1 VKSSVV
7 GRQSSERRSG
17 LPRWVDVLVAGLVLV
32 ITSPLLLVAAIA
44 IKIDSRGPVF
54 YRQQRVG
61 LDGAMFEMLKLRTMT
76 HGAPLGGVWDPLTAD
91 DPRITRVGAGLR
103 KTSFDEL
110 PNLINILRGEMAIVG
125 PRPTIAE
132 QVAEYTPEQRR
143 RLEVKPGL
151 TGWAQV
157 NGRASLP
164 WEERIEL
171 DVWYVEH
178 RSARLDARIIART
191 IGLLLTGRG
200 LYEA

>member
-1 VKSSVV
+1 VKS
-7 GRQSSERRSG
+7 RPG
-17 LPRWVDVLVAGLVLV
+17 LPRFLDVVLAALGLVL
-32 ITSPLLLVAAIA
+32 TSPLLLIAAVA
-44 IKIDSRGPVF
+44 IKLDSHGPVF

-61 LDGAMFEMLKLRTMT
+61 LDGEKFEMLKLRTMT

-91 DPRITRVGAGLR
+91 DPRITRVGAFLR
-103 KTSFDEL
+103 KTSFDEM
-110 PNLINILRGEMAIVG
+110 PNLVNILRGEMAIVG

-132 QVAEYTPEQRR
+132 QVAEYTPRQRR

-171 DVWYVEH
+171 DVWYVDN

-191 IGLLLTGRG
+191 IGLLVTGRG

>member
-1 VKSSVV
+1 MS
-7 GRQSSERRSG
+7 RRRG
-17 LPRWVDVLVAGLVLV
+17 LPRSADVVLAGLGIVV
-32 ITSPLLLVAAIA
+32 TSPILLLAAIA
-44 IKIDSRGPVF
+44 IKLDSRGPVL

-61 LDGAMFEMLKLRTMT
+61 RDGEMFEMLKLRTMS
-76 HGAPLGGVWDPLTAD
+76 HGAPLGGIWDPLTAD
-91 DPRITRVGAGLR
+91 DPRITRVGAFLR
-103 KTSFDEL
+103 KTSLDEL
-110 PNLINILRGEMAIVG
+110 PNLFNILRGEMAVVG

-132 QVAEYTPEQRR
+132 QVAEYTPTQRR

-171 DVWYVEH
+171 DVWYVDN

-191 IGLLLTGRG
+191 IGLLVTGRG

>member
-1 VKSSVV
+1 MS
-7 GRQSSERRSG
+7 GRRG
-17 LPRWVDVLVAGLVLV
+17 LPRSADVVLAGLGIVV
-32 ITSPLLLVAAIA
+32 TSPILLLAAIA
-44 IKIDSRGPVF
+44 IKLDSRGPVL

-61 LDGAMFEMLKLRTMT
+61 RDGEMFEMLKLRTMS
-76 HGAPLGGVWDPLTAD
+76 HGAPLGGIWDPLTAD
-91 DPRITRVGAGLR
+91 DPRITRVGAFLR
-103 KTSFDEL
+103 KTSLDEL
-110 PNLINILRGEMAIVG
+110 PNLFNILRGEMAVVG

-132 QVAEYTPEQRR
+132 QVAEYTPTQRR

-171 DVWYVEH
+171 DVWYVDN

-191 IGLLLTGRG
+191 IGLLVTGRG

>member
-1 VKSSVV
+1 VT
-7 GRQSSERRSG
+7 GRRRAG
-17 LPRWVDVLVAGLVLV
+17 LPRSLDVLLAGVALVL
-32 ITSPLLLVAAIA
+32 TSPLLLIATIA
-44 IKIDSRGPVF
+44 IKLDSRGPVF

-61 LDGAMFEMLKLRTMT
+61 LDGGMFEMLKLRTMT
-76 HGAPLGGVWDPLTAD
+76 HGAPLGGIWDPLTAD
-91 DPRITRVGAGLR
+91 DPRITRVGALLR

-171 DVWYVEH
+171 DVWYVDN

>member
-1 VKSSVV
+1 VSS
-7 GRQSSERRSG
+7 GSRRAG
-17 LPRWVDVLVAGLVLV
+17 LPRWIDVLLAGIALVL
-32 ITSPLLLVAAIA
+32 TSPLLLLAAIA
-44 IKIDSRGPVF
+44 IKVDSRGPVF

-61 LDGAMFEMLKLRTMT
+61 LDGEMFEMLKLRTMT

-91 DPRITRVGAGLR
+91 DPRITRVGAILR

-110 PNLINILRGEMAIVG
+110 PNLVNILRGEMAIVG

-171 DVWYVEH
+171 DVWYVDN

>member
-1 VKSSVV
+1 MKSSVV
-7 GRQSSERRSG
+7 SRQSSDRRAG
-17 LPRWVDVLVAGLVLV
+17 LPRWADVLLAAVGLVV
-32 ITSPLLLVAAIA
+32 SAPVLLVAAVA
-44 IKIDSRGPVF
+44 IKLDSRGPVL

-61 LDGAMFEMLKLRTMT
+61 LDGEMFEMLKLRTMT
-76 HGAPLGGVWDPLTAD
+76 HGAPPGGIWDPLTAD
-91 DPRITRVGAGLR
+91 DPRITRVGAFLR
-103 KTSFDEL
+103 KTSLDEL
-110 PNLINILRGEMAIVG
+110 PNLFNVVRGEMAIVG
-125 PRPTIAE
+125 PRPTLSE

-171 DVWYVEH
+171 DVWYVDN

>member
-1 VKSSVV
+1 MS
-7 GRQSSERRSG
+7 GRRG
-17 LPRWVDVLVAGLVLV
+17 LPRSADVVLAGLGIVV
-32 ITSPLLLVAAIA
+32 TSPILLLAAIA
-44 IKIDSRGPVF
+44 IKLDSRGPVL

-61 LDGAMFEMLKLRTMT
+61 RDGEMFEMLKLRTMS
-76 HGAPLGGVWDPLTAD
+76 HGAPLGGIWDPVTAD
-91 DPRITRVGAGLR
+91 DPRITRVGAFLR
-103 KTSFDEL
+103 KTSLDEL
-110 PNLINILRGEMAIVG
+110 PNLFNILRGEMAVVG

-132 QVAEYTPEQRR
+132 QVAEYTPTQRR

-171 DVWYVEH
+171 DVWYVDN

-191 IGLLLTGRG
+191 IGLLATGRG

>member
-1 VKSSVV
+1 MS
-7 GRQSSERRSG
+7 RRG
-17 LPRWVDVLVAGLVLV
+17 LPRSADVVLAGLGIVV
-32 ITSPLLLVAAIA
+32 TSPILLLAAIA
-44 IKIDSRGPVF
+44 IKLDSRGPVL

-61 LDGAMFEMLKLRTMT
+61 RDGEMFEMLKLRTMS
-76 HGAPLGGVWDPLTAD
+76 HGAPLGGIWDPLTAD
-91 DPRITRVGAGLR
+91 DPRITRVGAFLR
-103 KTSFDEL
+103 KTSLDEL
-110 PNLINILRGEMAIVG
+110 PNLFNILRGEMAVVG

-132 QVAEYTPEQRR
+132 QVAEYTPTQRR

-171 DVWYVEH
+171 DVWYVDN

-191 IGLLLTGRG
+191 IGLLVTGRG